1 MEPRGLVCLNDRT
14 GTRVN
19 IAIGTDLAI
28 DLTLITKS
36 LAGGCSWEVMKES
49 TVGSDRYPNLEKDV
63 TVVPPLFLPVPPRF
77 QPPRSSRPVSRPL
90 V

>member
-49 TVGSDRYPNLEKDV
+49 TVGSDRYPILKKMSRLC
-63 TVVPPLFLPVPPRF
+63 PLCSCLCLLGPSLPVVLVL
-77 QPPRSSRPVSRPL
+77 SRVP
-90 V
+90 